1 MQRKKSVSETD
12 GWSAPQKVDKRRW
25 ENYFILRIILK
36 GKFISMMDRC
46 GRVRIPRTLHRII
59 ETKYG
64 NEVFITTVD
73 VKDVRIYP
81 LSEWELIERKMR
93 EQYEENRI
101 IRKVMERTAFFGLVG
116 KIDKQGR
123 ILIHKLLRE
132 KIKLEGEIL
141 IEGKGKYLKLSA
153 LQ

>member
-1 MQRKKSVSETD
+1 MLE
-12 GWSAPQKVDKRRW
+12 
-25 ENYFILRIILK
+25 
-36 GKFISMMDRC
+36 GKFISIMDRWW
-46 GRVRIPRTLHRII
+46 RVRIPRVLYRII

-64 NEVFITTVD
+64 NEVFITTMD
-73 VKDVRIYP
+73 VRDVRIYP

-123 ILIHKLLRE
+123 ILIHRLLRE
-132 KIKLEGEIL
+132 KIKLEGKIL
-141 IEGKGKYLKLSA
+141 IEGKGNCLKVSA

>member
-1 MQRKKSVSETD
+1 M
-12 GWSAPQKVDKRRW
+12 
-25 ENYFILRIILK
+25 LK
-36 GKFISMMDRC
+36 GIFISKIDKL
-46 GRVRIPRTLHRII
+46 GRVRVPKALRRTI

-64 NEVFITTVD
+64 NEVFVTTVD
-73 VKDVRIYP
+73 VRDVRIYP
-81 LSEWELIERKMR
+81 LSKWELIERKMR

-132 KIKLEGEIL
+132 KIKLKGKIL
-141 IEGKGKYLKLSA
+141 IEGKGKYLKISSLK
-153 LQ
+153 

>member
-1 MQRKKSVSETD
+1 M
-12 GWSAPQKVDKRRW
+12 
-25 ENYFILRIILK
+25 LK
-36 GKFISMMDRC
+36 GSFIAKIDGR
-46 GRVRIPRTLHRII
+46 GRVKIPRALYRII

-93 EQYEENRI
+93 EKYEEDRI
-101 IRKVMERTAFFGLVG
+101 IQKVMERTAFFGMSG

-123 ILIHKLLRE
+123 TLIHKLLRE
-132 KIKLEGEIL
+132 KIKLEGKIL
-141 IEGKGKYLKLSA
+141 IEGMGKYLKVSV